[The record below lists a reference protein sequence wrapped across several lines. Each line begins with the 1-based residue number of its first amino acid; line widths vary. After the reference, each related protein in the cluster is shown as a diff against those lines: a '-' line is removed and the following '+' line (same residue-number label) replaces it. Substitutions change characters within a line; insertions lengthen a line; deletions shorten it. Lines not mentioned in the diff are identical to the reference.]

1 MTDPFRVLLNS
12 ISAKLNEQEIRSLVL
27 MCDVP
32 EGLRAGMKDGITLFD
47 NLVKRDVINERKLG
61 NLKNVMKNLNPKR
74 RDLIREIENF
84 ENRSSMQDDASSTL
98 TSFVSISST
107 NTAAVPSQPN
117 TKETCCKVECPC
129 VMILCYKYKGKIPWS
144 YLVLTV
150 FFLIC
155 FIILVVFWYTDVPK
169 VTKAITSDK
178 HVKDAGPY
186 ILVVIVMVYFICS
199 LLMCYVKKRR
209 NNRSNDENRMQEL
222 GGIQEEYRTQR
233 RTRNVQEVKASTS
246 KIENN
251 KASRNFGFSRYVND
265 EDILEAA
272 NNP

>member
-47 NLVKRDVINERKLG
+47 NLIKRDVINERKLG
-61 NLKNVMKNLNPKR
+61 NLKKVVKNLNPKR

-84 ENRSSMQDDASSTL
+84 ESRSSIQDDASSTL
-98 TSFVSISST
+98 TSLVSISST
-107 NTAAVPSQPN
+107 NTAIPSQPN
-117 TKETCCKVECPC
+117 MKEICCKVECPC

-155 FIILVVFWYTDVPK
+155 FIILVLFWYADVPK
-169 VTKAITSDK
+169 VTKAITSDV

-186 ILVVIVMVYFICS
+186 ILVVIVMVCFICS

-209 NNRSNDENRMQEL
+209 NNRSNYEIRMQEL
-222 GGIQEEYRTQR
+222 GEIQEEYRTQR
-233 RTRNVQEVKASTS
+233 RTRDVQEVKAISTS
-246 KIENN
+246 KIEND

-265 EDILEAA
+265 EDILETAS
-272 NNP
+272 NP